1 MSLFTRRH
9 KHRLAFTLFV
19 LLSLSVAAFFTLKA
33 FNENLLFYFLPSDV
47 KAGKAPAGHDFRL
60 GGMVEKGSVKK
71 DGLNVHFK
79 ITDMHESITVTYTG
93 ILPDLFKEG
102 QGVIAKGVM
111 TDPTLFTA
119 DEVLAKHDEKYMPPG
134 MKEKTKQ

>member
-1 MSLFTRRH
+1 MSLFTRKH
-9 KHRLAFTLFV
+9 KRRAYFTAFV
-19 LLSLSVAAFFTLKA
+19 LLALALATFFTLKA

-47 KAGKAPAGHDFRL
+47 KAGKAPANHDFRL
-60 GGMVEKGSVKK
+60 GGMVEKGSIKK
-71 DGLNVHFK
+71 DGLTVHFK
-79 ITDMHESITVTYTG
+79 ITDMHEEITVVYTG

-102 QGVIAKGVM
+102 QGVIVKGMM

-134 MKEKTKQ
+134 MTGKK

>member
-1 MSLFTRRH
+1 MSLLTRKH
-9 KHRLAFTLFV
+9 KRRAISTAFV
-19 LLSLSVAAFFTLKA
+19 LLSLSVAVFFTLKA

-47 KAGKAPAGHDFRL
+47 KAGKAPPNHPFRL

-71 DGLNVHFK
+71 NGLTVNFK
-79 ITDMHESITVTYTG
+79 ITDMHEEIAVTYTG

-102 QGVIAKGVM
+102 QGVIVKGTM
-111 TDPTLFTA
+111 TNPELFTA

-134 MKEKTKQ
+134 MGKPK

>member
-47 KAGKAPAGHDFRL
+47 KAGKAPAGHPFRL
-60 GGMVEKGSVKK
+60 GGMVEKGSVEK
-71 DGLNVHFK
+71 DGLTVHFK
-79 ITDMHESITVTYTG
+79 ITDMHEEIAVTYTG

-102 QGVIAKGVM
+102 QGVIVKGTM
-111 TDPTLFTA
+111 TDPALFTA

-134 MKEKTKQ
+134 MKEKMKR

>member
-1 MSLFTRRH
+1 MSLLTRRH
-9 KHRLAFTLFV
+9 KHRLAFTITV
-19 LLSLSVAAFFTLKA
+19 LLVLAVATFFTLKA

-47 KAGKAPAGHDFRL
+47 KAGKAPANHDFRL

-71 DGLNVHFK
+71 DGLTVHFK
-79 ITDMHESITVTYTG
+79 ITDMKQDITVTYTG

-102 QGVIAKGVM
+102 QGVIVKGTM
-111 TDPTLFTA
+111 TSPDLFTA

-134 MKEKTKQ
+134 MAEKK